1 MCFKIKLIH
10 NAIKVILISEYVI
23 TYISIGSLGEIL
35 DADFLDEF
43 RIGHQQGGSGAH
55 EDTDK
60 KKHGHVYKGRSPCRY

>member
-43 RIGHQQGGSGAH
+43 RIGHQQGGS
-55 EDTDK
+55 
-60 KKHGHVYKGRSPCRY
+60 